1 MRSRRTF
8 FIKIF
13 SVRLTSAV
21 FEHFNVLIQVCR
33 FFCVKKPLKEDF
45 THWPKPHYHTRRCR
59 HLAKT
64 RRQLIE
70 KIVIPNSPPQVNGH
84 KEYFRQMDEI
94 LRVIGVRTKKPMT
107 RATSLQMAAGQAAP
121 LKPTSF
127 SASATFCAT
136 PEVASTEVEAA
147 TDCLAKADISGA
159 DQPQK
164 PEKPTSTSSA
174 PVEMFR
180 EEADIEFLEVEKM
193 DEAKE
198 TAEEAKEG
206 DEGEEEEE
214 LQMEEISA
222 TTSAVPASSEVL
234 FQRRS
239 SRPDPS
245 RCSGAGNRRR
255 RRLTR

>member
-1 MRSRRTF
+1 MF
-8 FIKIF
+8 Y
-13 SVRLTSAV
+13 
-21 FEHFNVLIQVCR
+21 
-33 FFCVKKPLKEDF
+33 P
-45 THWPKPHYHTRRCR
+45 
-59 HLAKT
+59 KT
-64 RRQLIE
+64 RPELAFKRGFHSSHKTIQPLSKDKTSSDWKIRE
-70 KIVIPNSPPQVNGH
+70 KIVIPSSPPQVNGH

-136 PEVASTEVEAA
+136 PEVASAEVEAV
-147 TDCLAKADISGA
+147 TDCLAKAEISSA
-159 DQPQK
+159 DQPKK

-180 EEADIEFLEVEKM
+180 EETDFEFLEEVEKM
-193 DEAKE
+193 EEAVE
-198 TAEEAKEG
+198 TAEEAKEA
-206 DEGEEEEE
+206 DEGEEEEEE

-234 FQRRS
+234 FQRRF

-245 RCSGAGNRRR
+245 RCSVAASRRR